1 MRGSGAA
8 SGWAAEAVAVAH
20 AQLEFSRWGWLFA
33 TSAVDYGSI
42 DAQVEAVDGGLMSG
56 RRVGLVIKSGGA
68 WFSDPVPEGWLYRG
82 RNAELLY
89 WMGHSLPI
97 VLLFYNP
104 DTAITYWVHVTQD
117 NAQIDRTGWKILIP
131 SSQVLDPQ
139 ALPAF
144 WALADP
150 AGWAASRDAEE
161 RWTDASQALAHSLA
175 LAAESVGQP
184 AADQFHSWVGT
195 LVDRFQHAVENNGLW
210 RALWDDREATPR
222 GEKIVQVIA
231 GATWSGLCEA
241 ADVDMSREADAGRG
255 AVDFKFSAGWHRRAL
270 IEFKLLSSSHL
281 IQGIQAQLPQYL
293 ASEQISSGYYVCV
306 GFTDDDMRPEHL
318 DRIRRACMDYQART
332 RLIVTPRFIDAR
344 PKPPASRLPREAG

>member
-1 MRGSGAA
+1 MCGGSGAA

-150 AGWAASRDAEE
+150 AGWAGPE
-161 RWTDASQALAHSLA
+161 LAILRLRARLTRQWPRPHA
-175 LAAESVGQP
+175 RQGM
-184 AADQFHSWVGT
+184 WVT
-195 LVDRFQHAVENNGLW
+195 
-210 RALWDDREATPR
+210 
-222 GEKIVQVIA
+222 
-231 GATWSGLCEA
+231 
-241 ADVDMSREADAGRG
+241 AGRSMG
-255 AVDFKFSAGWHRRAL
+255 LR
-270 IEFKLLSSSHL
+270 
-281 IQGIQAQLPQYL
+281 
-293 ASEQISSGYYVCV
+293 
-306 GFTDDDMRPEHL
+306 
-318 DRIRRACMDYQART
+318 
-332 RLIVTPRFIDAR
+332 
-344 PKPPASRLPREAG
+344 

>member
-42 DAQVEAVDGGLMSG
+42 DAQVEAVDAGLMSG

-68 WFSDPVPEGWLYRG
+68 WFSNPVPEGWLYRG

-131 SSQVLDPQ
+131 SI
-139 ALPAF
+139 AGTR
-144 WALADP
+144 P
-150 AGWAASRDAEE
+150 AGAPCF
-161 RWTDASQALAHSLA
+161 L
-175 LAAESVGQP
+175 
-184 AADQFHSWVGT
+184 GT
-195 LVDRFQHAVENNGLW
+195 GR
-210 RALWDDREATPR
+210 PR
-222 GEKIVQVIA
+222 RLGGIA
-231 GATWSGLCEA
+231 
-241 ADVDMSREADAGRG
+241 RRRG
-255 AVDFKFSAGWHRRAL
+255 AVDRCEPGTGTFS
-270 IEFKLLSSSHL
+270 
-281 IQGIQAQLPQYL
+281 
-293 ASEQISSGYYVCV
+293 C
-306 GFTDDDMRPEHL
+306 
-318 DRIRRACMDYQART
+318 
-332 RLIVTPRFIDAR
+332 PR
-344 PKPPASRLPREAG
+344 S

>member
-33 TSAVDYGSI
+33 TSAVDYGGI

-56 RRVGLVIKSGGA
+56 RHVGLVIKSGGA
-68 WFSDPVPEGWLYRG
+68 WFSDPVSEGWLYRG

-89 WMGHSLPI
+89 WMGHSLPV

-104 DTAITYWVHVTQD
+104 DTAVTYWVHVTQD
-117 NAQIDRTGWKILIP
+117 NAQIDGTGWQILIP

-161 RWTDASQALAHSLA
+161 RWTNASQVRSL
-175 LAAESVGQP
+175 
-184 AADQFHSWVGT
+184 WGT
-195 LVDRFQHAVENNGLW
+195 
-210 RALWDDREATPR
+210 
-222 GEKIVQVIA
+222 KIVPQAV
-231 GATWSGLCEA
+231 TWA
-241 ADVDMSREADAGRG
+241 FR
-255 AVDFKFSAGWHRRAL
+255 
-270 IEFKLLSSSHL
+270 
-281 IQGIQAQLPQYL
+281 QL
-293 ASEQISSGYYVCV
+293 V
-306 GFTDDDMRPEHL
+306 
-318 DRIRRACMDYQART
+318 RIR
-332 RLIVTPRFIDAR
+332 
-344 PKPPASRLPREAG
+344 